1 MEKLG
6 SEIATLFTHS
16 HVVSL
21 VVSFQPFI
29 FSLYHPTF
37 RGVGES
43 LSPLQLLMQYSSG
56 LGWRPKSSLFV
67 LNTIS
72 SPLTLQSAAACLLG
86 QLGQQGVTFDLQPM
100 EWIPAATHALC
111 APAEV
116 RSAR

>member
-21 VVSFQPFI
+21 VVSFQPLSFPL
-29 FSLYHPTF
+29 SSTLLGSG
-37 RGVGES
+37 GVIVPFAAAGAC
-43 LSPLQLLMQYSSG
+43 SSG
-56 LGWRPKSSLFV
+56 LGWRPRSSLFV